1 MWSGRVAFNN
11 PLYVLVFE
19 VTLDPT
25 FEIAMHVSL
34 PCSSAE
40 VVTEMSFNFT
50 RTYHLGDVTVI
61 QQQCIRLLRY
71 NSFKSVEVVMC
82 KFLVQKARPY
92 LTHTVMDRR
101 KSKVLRRRIFRP
113 CIVKCH
119 SVSLAKPLTLHVLKD
134 VTKRLVPLMGF

>member
-40 VVTEMSFNFT
+40 VVTEMRFNFT
-50 RTYHLGDVTVI
+50 RTYHLGDVI
-61 QQQCIRLLRY
+61 QQQCVRLQQ
-71 NSFKSVEVVMC
+71 F
-82 KFLVQKARPY
+82 Q
-92 LTHTVMDRR
+92 
-101 KSKVLRRRIFRP
+101 I
-113 CIVKCH
+113 
-119 SVSLAKPLTLHVLKD
+119 
-134 VTKRLVPLMGF
+134 G